1 MENYRHEGPRCKFK
15 TLQDHFIV
23 IGRKGPFFEKLLGVI
38 ESFRRIFREH
48 ALIEK
53 LRRRQRRSIAKHH
66 LEKLQV
72 FNVTAKDHEADRQ
85 RSGKDE
91 TDRGQRRTTGRSGE
105 HPLIIANRES

>member
-1 MENYRHEGPRCKFK
+1 MERVERATIEVCLGELK

-91 TDRGQRRTTGRSGE
+91 TDRPPQRGPERGG
-105 HPLIIANRES
+105 HHNGNR